1 MFAWGVPTALV
12 GGHKRYY
19 FTIPCYVISTI
30 FFYKHFLC
38 VWSTNETAGQVNEK
52 QQEGIEIRP
61 KFFSGQGTRSYN
73 ERNEMTMGS
82 RVE

>member
-1 MFAWGVPTALV
+1 MFAWGVLTALV

-38 VWSTNETAGQVNEK
+38 VWSTSETADQVTEK
-52 QQEGIEIRP
+52 QEEGIEIRP
-61 KFFSGQGTRSYN
+61 KFFS
-73 ERNEMTMGS
+73 EV
-82 RVE
+82 VE

>member
-1 MFAWGVPTALV
+1 MGSADGLGRRAQTLLFYNSLL
-12 GGHKRYY
+12 RD
-19 FTIPCYVISTI
+19 I

-38 VWSTNETAGQVNEK
+38 VWSTNETADQVNEK
-52 QQEGIEIRP
+52 QEEGIEIRP